1 MREPDEA
8 VTRPVEDDPTLA
20 EPLGRKSRSS
30 IRTAPQAEADG
41 GPSGARPS
49 PRTRGSSSRATTIS
63 NPSDAARWDEIART
77 RALSVLGVVGSL
89 SLSLVAPFFEV
100 DSRILCFGKM
110 ASIKDLLRNKLLTV
124 SNGSIQIQL
133 NEDEG
138 TYLLLLYNC
147 ADVE

>member
-8 VTRPVEDDPTLA
+8 VTRPAEDDPTLA

-30 IRTAPQAEADG
+30 IRTAPQAETDG
-41 GPSGARPS
+41 GPSGA

-89 SLSLVAPFFEV
+89 SLSLVAPE
-100 DSRILCFGKM
+100 
-110 ASIKDLLRNKLLTV
+110 
-124 SNGSIQIQL
+124 
-133 NEDEG
+133 
-138 TYLLLLYNC
+138 
-147 ADVE
+147 